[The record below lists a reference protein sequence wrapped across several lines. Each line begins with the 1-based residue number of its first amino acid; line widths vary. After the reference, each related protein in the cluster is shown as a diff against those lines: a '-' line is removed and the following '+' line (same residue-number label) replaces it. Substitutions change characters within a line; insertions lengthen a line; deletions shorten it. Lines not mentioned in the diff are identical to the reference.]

1 MRIDKKIQLLQSVDI
16 HTIIND
22 AARDVEDDILKLNK
36 DQMYDQGVMNVNQP
50 NQKLHYAPGTIK
62 QKKRKAT
69 FKRTDHITLR
79 WFGDFYDRMK
89 LIFFRNE
96 FVIASTD
103 LKWANWLE
111 PQDRFSQALGLTPVS
126 MKKLQNLLRPK
137 IITKLKQ
144 RI

>member
-1 MRIDKKIQLLQSVDI
+1 MKIDKKIQLLQSVDI

-22 AARDVEDDILKLNK
+22 AARDAEDEILKLNK
-36 DQMYDQGVMNVNQP
+36 DQMYDQGVMNVSQP

-111 PQDRFSQALGLTPVS
+111 PQDRFSKALGLTSVS

>member
-50 NQKLHYAPGTIK
+50 NQKLRYAPGTIK